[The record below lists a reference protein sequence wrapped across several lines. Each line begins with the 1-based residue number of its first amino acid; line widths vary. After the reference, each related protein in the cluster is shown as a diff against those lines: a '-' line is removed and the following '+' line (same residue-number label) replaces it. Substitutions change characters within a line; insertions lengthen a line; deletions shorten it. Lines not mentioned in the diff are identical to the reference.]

1 MDKNLKEKIISHK
14 IIKKENFDNTHPNI
28 LKLASLITYMLEN
41 EEFCSN
47 DVSLYDK
54 EKFIEE
60 FNEVQDLISL
70 ENCDKVSDNFSE
82 KMESF
87 EIGIPNKLMPFL
99 REFVFPEI
107 KKEY

>member
-1 MDKNLKEKIISHK
+1 MDKNIKEKIINNG
-14 IIKKENFDNTHPNI
+14 IIKKENLKNTHPSI
-28 LKLASLITYMLEN
+28 LKLAALMVYMLEN

-82 KMESF
+82 KMQSF

-99 REFVFPEI
+99 REFIFPEI